1 MLLFSDVKARL
12 RSLEEK
18 IELQVEENKNLLSKL
33 RQIQEDDRRT
43 LNTGKREEA
52 LPQIGPGGVEDG
64 REPVGEG
71 GQEQVGEAG
80 EEQVAKPVIPV
91 LLFACNR

>member
-1 MLLFSDVKARL
+1 MKARL

-43 LNTGKREEA
+43 LKTGKREEA

-71 GQEQVGEAG
+71 GQEQVGEGGQEQA
-80 EEQVAKPVIPV
+80 EEDASAAKPVIPV